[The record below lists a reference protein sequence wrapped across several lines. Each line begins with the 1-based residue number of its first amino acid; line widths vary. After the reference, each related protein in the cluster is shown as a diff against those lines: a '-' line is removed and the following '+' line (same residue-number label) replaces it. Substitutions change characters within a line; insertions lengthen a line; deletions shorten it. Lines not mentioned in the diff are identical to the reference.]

1 MLGITE
7 PAIFGINLRYIKPFI
22 GIMIVGLL
30 IKTIGTLI
38 ELALPYILSYIL
50 DDLVPNDGRLSM
62 IILWGGIMILCALLA
77 LLCNVKANRMASKVA
92 RDCTRK
98 IRHDLFYQT
107 ITLSGKQL
115 DYFTIPSLEARI
127 TTDTYNVQN
136 FIGRIQRLGVRA
148 PLLLMGGLVVTLIMD
163 AYLSLVMIAILPII
177 FIVVLFISLKGVK
190 LYASVQ
196 DSVDGMVRVVREDT
210 QGIRV
215 IKALSKVE
223 KEQQRYDKVNKKL
236 INAEKKASLAMG
248 FVNPIM
254 SLLMNLGITFVVLIG
269 AYRVMNRQTE
279 PGKIV
284 AFTQYFTMISTATLS
299 ITRIFMMYTKSSA
312 SASRIAEVM
321 NTVKDLEI
329 ASLDIYPLVE
339 NDDYIVFDNVSFS
352 YNQTKDNL
360 KNISFRLSKGQTL
373 GIIGATGSGKT
384 TLVHLLMRF
393 YDVNKGAIRI
403 GGKDI
408 RTIPEKDLHTLFGIV
423 MQNDF
428 LFSDTILENIRFG
441 REISQDDIEKAI
453 QISQAYDFIMSF
465 PEGLNH
471 VLSQKATNISGG
483 QKQRLLIARAL
494 ANHPEILILD
504 DSSSALDY
512 KTDANLRKAILQNL
526 KDTTSIIVTQRVS
539 SVMNADLI
547 IVLEEG
553 EIIGMGNHRDLLN
566 TCEAYKEISESQIGG
581 SFID

>member
-1 MLGITE
+1 MKFIYQYL
-7 PAIFGINLRYIKPFI
+7 KPFI

-62 IILWGGIMILCALLA
+62 IILWGGIMILCALIA
-77 LLCNVKANRMASKVA
+77 LFCNIKANRMASKVA

-98 IRHDLFYQT
+98 IRHDLFYRT

-148 PLLLMGGLVVTLIMD
+148 PLLLMGGIIVTLIMD

-177 FIVVLFISLKGVK
+177 FVVVLFISLKGVK
-190 LYASVQ
+190 LYANVQ

-236 INAEKKASLAMG
+236 INAEKKANLAMG

-321 NTVKDLEI
+321 HTEKDLEV
-329 ASLDIYPLVE
+329 ASLDTYPLVE

-360 KNISFRLSKGQTL
+360 KNINFHLSKGKTL

-384 TLVHLLMRF
+384 TLINLLMRF
-393 YDVNKGAIRI
+393 YDVNKGSIRI

-428 LFSDTILENIRFG
+428 LFSDTILENIHFG
-441 REISQDDIEKAI
+441 REISQNDIEKATK
-453 QISQAYDFIMSF
+453 ISQAYDFIMSF
-465 PEGLNH
+465 PEGFNH

-526 KDTTSIIVTQRVS
+526 EHTTSIIVAQRVS

-553 EIIGMGNHRDLLN
+553 EIIGMGNHQDLLS
-566 TCEAYKEISESQIGG
+566 TCEVYREISESQMGG

>member
-1 MLGITE
+1 MKFIYQYL
-7 PAIFGINLRYIKPFI
+7 KPFI

-62 IILWGGIMILCALLA
+62 IILWGGIMILCALIA
-77 LLCNVKANRMASKVA
+77 LFCNIKANRMASKVA

-98 IRHDLFYQT
+98 IRHDLFYRT

-148 PLLLMGGLVVTLIMD
+148 PLLLMGGIIVTLIMD

-177 FIVVLFISLKGVK
+177 FVVVLFISLKGVK
-190 LYASVQ
+190 LYANVQ

-236 INAEKKASLAMG
+236 INAEKKANLAMG

-321 NTVKDLEI
+321 HTAKDLEV
-329 ASLDIYPLVE
+329 ASLDTYPLVE

-360 KNISFRLSKGQTL
+360 KNINFHLSKGKTL

-384 TLVHLLMRF
+384 TLINLLMRF
-393 YDVNKGAIRI
+393 YDVNKGSIRI

-441 REISQDDIEKAI
+441 REISQNDIEKATK
-453 QISQAYDFIMSF
+453 ISQAYDFIMSF
-465 PEGLNH
+465 PEGFNH

-526 KDTTSIIVTQRVS
+526 EHTTSIIVAQRVS

-553 EIIGMGNHRDLLN
+553 EIIGMGNHQDLLS
-566 TCEAYKEISESQIGG
+566 TCEVYREISESQMGG

>member
-1 MLGITE
+1 MKFIYQ
-7 PAIFGINLRYIKPFI
+7 YIKPFI

-279 PGKIV
+279 LGKIV

-553 EIIGMGNHRDLLN
+553 EIIGMGNHQDLLN
-566 TCEAYKEISESQIGG
+566 TCEVYKEISESQIGG

>member
-1 MLGITE
+1 MKFIYQ
-7 PAIFGINLRYIKPFI
+7 YIKPFI

-215 IKALSKVE
+215 IKALSKVG

-553 EIIGMGNHRDLLN
+553 EIIGMGNHQDLLN
-566 TCEAYKEISESQIGG
+566 TCEVYKEISESQIGG

>member
-1 MLGITE
+1 MKFIYQ
-7 PAIFGINLRYIKPFI
+7 YIKPFI

-408 RTIPEKDLHTLFGIV
+408 RTISEKDLHTLFGIV

-553 EIIGMGNHRDLLN
+553 EIIGMGNHQDLLN
-566 TCEAYKEISESQIGG
+566 TCEVYKEISESQIGG

>member
-1 MLGITE
+1 MKFIYQ
-7 PAIFGINLRYIKPFI
+7 YIKPFI

-339 NDDYIVFDNVSFS
+339 NDYIVFDNVSFS

-494 ANHPEILILD
+494 ADHPEILILD

-553 EIIGMGNHRDLLN
+553 EIIGMGNHQDLLN
-566 TCEAYKEISESQIGG
+566 TCEVYKEISESQIGG

>member
-1 MLGITE
+1 MKFIYQ
-7 PAIFGINLRYIKPFI
+7 YIKPFI

-312 SASRIAEVM
+312 FASRIAEVM

-494 ANHPEILILD
+494 ADHPEILILD

-553 EIIGMGNHRDLLN
+553 EIIGMGNHQDLLN
-566 TCEAYKEISESQIGG
+566 TCEVYKEISESQIGG

>member
-1 MLGITE
+1 MKFIYQ
-7 PAIFGINLRYIKPFI
+7 YIKPFI

-248 FVNPIM
+248 VVNPIM

-428 LFSDTILENIRFG
+428 LFYYTILENILFG

-553 EIIGMGNHRDLLN
+553 EIIGMENHQDLLN
-566 TCEAYKEISESQIGG
+566 TCEVYKEISESQIGG

>member
-1 MLGITE
+1 MKFIYQ
-7 PAIFGINLRYIKPFI
+7 YIKPFI

-408 RTIPEKDLHTLFGIV
+408 RTIPEKDLHILFGIV

-553 EIIGMGNHRDLLN
+553 EIIGMGNHQDLLN
-566 TCEAYKEISESQIGG
+566 TCEVYKEISESQIGG

>member
-1 MLGITE
+1 MKFIYQYL
-7 PAIFGINLRYIKPFI
+7 KPFI

-62 IILWGGIMILCALLA
+62 IILWGGIMILCALIA
-77 LLCNVKANRMASKVA
+77 LFCNIKANRMASKVA

-98 IRHDLFYQT
+98 IRHDLFYRT

-148 PLLLMGGLVVTLIMD
+148 PLLLMGGIIVTLIMD

-177 FIVVLFISLKGVK
+177 FVVVLFISLKGVK
-190 LYASVQ
+190 LYANVQ

-236 INAEKKASLAMG
+236 INAEKKANLAMG

-321 NTVKDLEI
+321 HTEKDLEV
-329 ASLDIYPLVE
+329 ASLDTYPLVE

-360 KNISFRLSKGQTL
+360 KNINFHLSKGKTL

-384 TLVHLLMRF
+384 TLINLLMRF
-393 YDVNKGAIRI
+393 YDVNKGSIRI

-441 REISQDDIEKAI
+441 REISQNDIEKATK
-453 QISQAYDFIMSF
+453 ISQAYDFIMSF
-465 PEGLNH
+465 PEGFNH

-526 KDTTSIIVTQRVS
+526 EHTTSIIVAQRVS

-553 EIIGMGNHRDLLN
+553 EIIGMGNHQDLLS
-566 TCEAYKEISESQIGG
+566 TCEVSREISESQMGG

>member
-1 MLGITE
+1 MKFIYQYL
-7 PAIFGINLRYIKPFI
+7 KPFI

-62 IILWGGIMILCALLA
+62 IILWGGIMILCALIA
-77 LLCNVKANRMASKVA
+77 LFCNIKANRMASKVA

-98 IRHDLFYQT
+98 IRHDLFYRT

-148 PLLLMGGLVVTLIMD
+148 PLLLMGGIIVTLIMD

-177 FIVVLFISLKGVK
+177 FVVVLFISLKGVK
-190 LYASVQ
+190 LYANVQ

-236 INAEKKASLAMG
+236 INAEKKANLAMG

-321 NTVKDLEI
+321 HTEKDLEV
-329 ASLDIYPLVE
+329 ASLDTYPLVE

-360 KNISFRLSKGQTL
+360 KNINFHLSKGKIL

-384 TLVHLLMRF
+384 TLINLLMRF
-393 YDVNKGAIRI
+393 YDVNKGSIRI

-441 REISQDDIEKAI
+441 REISQNDIEKATK
-453 QISQAYDFIMSF
+453 ISQAYDFIMSF
-465 PEGLNH
+465 PEGFNH

-526 KDTTSIIVTQRVS
+526 EHTTSIIVAQRVS

-553 EIIGMGNHRDLLN
+553 EIIGMGNHQDLLS
-566 TCEAYKEISESQIGG
+566 TCEVYREISESQMGG

>member
-1 MLGITE
+1 MKFIYQYL
-7 PAIFGINLRYIKPFI
+7 KPFI

-62 IILWGGIMILCALLA
+62 IILWGGIMILCALIA
-77 LLCNVKANRMASKVA
+77 LFCNIKANRMASKVA

-98 IRHDLFYQT
+98 IRHDLFYRT

-148 PLLLMGGLVVTLIMD
+148 PLLLMGGIIVTLIMD

-177 FIVVLFISLKGVK
+177 FVVVLFISLKGVK
-190 LYASVQ
+190 LYANVQ

-236 INAEKKASLAMG
+236 INAEKKANLAMG

-321 NTVKDLEI
+321 HTEKDLEV
-329 ASLDIYPLVE
+329 ASLDTYPLVE

-360 KNISFRLSKGQTL
+360 KNINFHLSKRKTL

-384 TLVHLLMRF
+384 TLINLLMRF
-393 YDVNKGAIRI
+393 YDVNKGSIRI

-441 REISQDDIEKAI
+441 REISQNDIEKATK
-453 QISQAYDFIMSF
+453 ISQAYDFIMSF
-465 PEGLNH
+465 PEGFNH

-526 KDTTSIIVTQRVS
+526 EHTTSIIVAQRVS

-553 EIIGMGNHRDLLN
+553 EIIGMGNHQDLLS
-566 TCEAYKEISESQIGG
+566 TCEVYREISESQMGG

>member
-1 MLGITE
+1 MKFIYQ
-7 PAIFGINLRYIKPFI
+7 YIKPFI

-494 ANHPEILILD
+494 ADHPEILILD

-553 EIIGMGNHRDLLN
+553 EIIGMGNHQDLLN
-566 TCEAYKEISESQIGG
+566 TCEVYKEISESQIGG
-581 SFID
+581 SVID

>member
-1 MLGITE
+1 MKFIYQ
-7 PAIFGINLRYIKPFI
+7 YIKPFI

-190 LYASVQ
+190 IYASVQ

-553 EIIGMGNHRDLLN
+553 EIIGMGNHQDLLN
-566 TCEAYKEISESQIGG
+566 TCEVYKEISESQIGG

>member
-1 MLGITE
+1 MKFIYQ
-7 PAIFGINLRYIKPFI
+7 YIKPFI

-62 IILWGGIMILCALLA
+62 IILWGGIMILCALIA

-236 INAEKKASLAMG
+236 IHAEKKASLAMG

-321 NTVKDLEI
+321 DTVKDLEI

-403 GGKDI
+403 DGKDI

-453 QISQAYDFIMSF
+453 KISQAYDFIMSF

-471 VLSQKATNISGG
+471 ILSQKATNISGG

-553 EIIGMGNHRDLLN
+553 EIIGMGNHQDLLN
-566 TCEAYKEISESQIGG
+566 TCEVYKEISESQIGG

>member
-1 MLGITE
+1 MKFIYQ
-7 PAIFGINLRYIKPFI
+7 YIKPFI

-279 PGKIV
+279 LGKIV

-553 EIIGMGNHRDLLN
+553 EIIGMGNHQDLLN

>member
-1 MLGITE
+1 MKFIYQ
-7 PAIFGINLRYIKPFI
+7 YIKPFI

-539 SVMNADLI
+539 SVMDADLI

-553 EIIGMGNHRDLLN
+553 EIIGMGNHQDLLN
-566 TCEAYKEISESQIGG
+566 TCEVYKEISESQIGG

>member
-1 MLGITE
+1 MKFIYQYL
-7 PAIFGINLRYIKPFI
+7 KPFI

-62 IILWGGIMILCALLA
+62 IILWGGIMILCALIA
-77 LLCNVKANRMASKVA
+77 LFCNIKANRMASKVA

-98 IRHDLFYQT
+98 IRHDLFYRT

-148 PLLLMGGLVVTLIMD
+148 PLLLMGGIIVTLIMD

-177 FIVVLFISLKGVK
+177 FVVVLFISLKGVK
-190 LYASVQ
+190 LYANVQ

-236 INAEKKASLAMG
+236 INAEKKANLAMG

-321 NTVKDLEI
+321 HTEKDLEV
-329 ASLDIYPLVE
+329 ASLDTYPLVE

-360 KNISFRLSKGQTL
+360 KNINFHLSKGKTL

-384 TLVHLLMRF
+384 TLINLLMRF
-393 YDVNKGAIRI
+393 YDVNKGSIRI

-441 REISQDDIEKAI
+441 REISQNDIEKATK
-453 QISQAYDFIMSF
+453 ISQAYDFIMSF
-465 PEGLNH
+465 TEGFNH

-526 KDTTSIIVTQRVS
+526 EHTTSIIVAQRVS

-553 EIIGMGNHRDLLN
+553 EIIGMGNHQDLLS
-566 TCEAYKEISESQIGG
+566 TCEVYREISESQMGG

>member
-1 MLGITE
+1 MKFIYQ
-7 PAIFGINLRYIKPFI
+7 YIKPFI

-190 LYASVQ
+190 IYASVQ

-441 REISQDDIEKAI
+441 RGISQDDIEKAI

-553 EIIGMGNHRDLLN
+553 EIIGMGNHQDLLN
-566 TCEAYKEISESQIGG
+566 TCEVYKEISESQIGG

>member
-1 MLGITE
+1 MKFIYQ
-7 PAIFGINLRYIKPFI
+7 YIKPFI

-210 QGIRV
+210 QWH
-215 IKALSKVE
+215 SSD
-223 KEQQRYDKVNKKL
+223 Q
-236 INAEKKASLAMG
+236 S
-248 FVNPIM
+248 PI
-254 SLLMNLGITFVVLIG
+254 
-269 AYRVMNRQTE
+269 
-279 PGKIV
+279 
-284 AFTQYFTMISTATLS
+284 
-299 ITRIFMMYTKSSA
+299 
-312 SASRIAEVM
+312 
-321 NTVKDLEI
+321 
-329 ASLDIYPLVE
+329 
-339 NDDYIVFDNVSFS
+339 
-352 YNQTKDNL
+352 
-360 KNISFRLSKGQTL
+360 
-373 GIIGATGSGKT
+373 
-384 TLVHLLMRF
+384 
-393 YDVNKGAIRI
+393 
-403 GGKDI
+403 
-408 RTIPEKDLHTLFGIV
+408 
-423 MQNDF
+423 
-428 LFSDTILENIRFG
+428 
-441 REISQDDIEKAI
+441 
-453 QISQAYDFIMSF
+453 
-465 PEGLNH
+465 
-471 VLSQKATNISGG
+471 
-483 QKQRLLIARAL
+483 
-494 ANHPEILILD
+494 
-504 DSSSALDY
+504 
-512 KTDANLRKAILQNL
+512 
-526 KDTTSIIVTQRVS
+526 
-539 SVMNADLI
+539 
-547 IVLEEG
+547 
-553 EIIGMGNHRDLLN
+553 
-566 TCEAYKEISESQIGG
+566 
-581 SFID
+581 

>member
-1 MLGITE
+1 MKFIYQ
-7 PAIFGINLRYIKPFI
+7 YIKPFI

-360 KNISFRLSKGQTL
+360 KNTSFRLSKGQTL

-553 EIIGMGNHRDLLN
+553 EIIGMGNHQDLLN
-566 TCEAYKEISESQIGG
+566 TCEVYKEISESQIGG

>member
-1 MLGITE
+1 MKFIYQ
-7 PAIFGINLRYIKPFI
+7 YIKPFI

-423 MQNDF
+423 MQNEYF
-428 LFSDTILENIRFG
+428 L
-441 REISQDDIEKAI
+441 K
-453 QISQAYDFIMSF
+453 
-465 PEGLNH
+465 
-471 VLSQKATNISGG
+471 
-483 QKQRLLIARAL
+483 
-494 ANHPEILILD
+494 
-504 DSSSALDY
+504 
-512 KTDANLRKAILQNL
+512 
-526 KDTTSIIVTQRVS
+526 
-539 SVMNADLI
+539 
-547 IVLEEG
+547 
-553 EIIGMGNHRDLLN
+553 
-566 TCEAYKEISESQIGG
+566 
-581 SFID
+581 

>member
-1 MLGITE
+1 MKFIYQ
-7 PAIFGINLRYIKPFI
+7 YIKPFI

-408 RTIPEKDLHTLFGIV
+408 RTISEKDLHTLFGIV

-441 REISQDDIEKAI
+441 REILQDDIEKAI

-566 TCEAYKEISESQIGG
+566 TCEVYKEISESQIGG

>member
-1 MLGITE
+1 MKFIYQ
-7 PAIFGINLRYIKPFI
+7 YIKPFI

-441 REISQDDIEKAI
+441 REILQDDIEKAI

-553 EIIGMGNHRDLLN
+553 EIIGMGNHQDLLN
-566 TCEAYKEISESQIGG
+566 TCEVYKEISESQIGG

>member
-1 MLGITE
+1 MKFIYQ
-7 PAIFGINLRYIKPFI
+7 YIKPFI

-428 LFSDTILENIRFG
+428 LFSDTIL
-441 REISQDDIEKAI
+441 
-453 QISQAYDFIMSF
+453 
-465 PEGLNH
+465 
-471 VLSQKATNISGG
+471 
-483 QKQRLLIARAL
+483 
-494 ANHPEILILD
+494 
-504 DSSSALDY
+504 
-512 KTDANLRKAILQNL
+512 
-526 KDTTSIIVTQRVS
+526 
-539 SVMNADLI
+539 
-547 IVLEEG
+547 
-553 EIIGMGNHRDLLN
+553 
-566 TCEAYKEISESQIGG
+566 
-581 SFID
+581 

>member
-1 MLGITE
+1 MKFIYQ
-7 PAIFGINLRYIKPFI
+7 YIKPFI

-312 SASRIAEVM
+312 STSRIAEVM

-553 EIIGMGNHRDLLN
+553 EIIGMGNHQDLLN

>member
-1 MLGITE
+1 MKFIYQ
-7 PAIFGINLRYIKPFI
+7 YIKPFI

-553 EIIGMGNHRDLLN
+553 EIIGMENHQDLLN
-566 TCEAYKEISESQIGG
+566 TCEVYKEISESQIGG